1 MIHIYNICIQIYI
14 FIYIYIYL
22 YIYIY
27 TYIMLYLC
35 LAQEIFPETDYK
47 YELRLNGPT
56 LIALHERLVVQLS
69 PYFQRWC
76 ILK

>member
-1 MIHIYNICIQIYI
+1 MYTNIYIYIHIYI
-14 FIYIYIYL
+14 FI

-56 LIALHERLVVQLS
+56 LSMKGSL
-69 PYFQRWC
+69 
-76 ILK
+76 

>member
-1 MIHIYNICIQIYI
+1 MYTN
-14 FIYIYIYL
+14 IYIYTYIYI

-56 LIALHERLVVQLS
+56 LSMKGSL
-69 PYFQRWC
+69 
-76 ILK
+76 